1 MQAINNYASSLSNIK
16 MITMDEARKIEQD
29 RSPLGKF
36 IIKEGSQ
43 YIAMDNTT
51 GDACV
56 GHFSSYEECMSYLN
70 SENEALEIGS
80 VKAVLEVSVSELN
93 MLKHAL
99 SRYIDRENS
108 SELSRKQELSMYR
121 RIRKMLDFYYAR

>member
-1 MQAINNYASSLSNIK
+1 MQGINNCASSLSNIK

-56 GHFSSYEECMSYLN
+56 GHFSSYKECISYLN
-70 SENEALEIGS
+70 SEGQTLETGS
-80 VKAVLEVSVSELN
+80 VKAVLEVSISELN

-99 SRYIDRENS
+99 SRYIDRQKTDKR
-108 SELSRKQELSMYR
+108 SREQELSMYR
-121 RIRKMLDFYYAR
+121 RIRRVLDLYYTE

>member
-1 MQAINNYASSLSNIK
+1 MSAINNCTSSLSNIK
-16 MITMDEARKIEQD
+16 MITMDEARVIEQD

-56 GHFSSYEECMSYLN
+56 GHFSSYKECIGYLN

-99 SRYIDRENS
+99 SGYIGRQNIDKRSRE
-108 SELSRKQELSMYR
+108 QELLMYR
-121 RIRKMLDFYYAR
+121 RIRKVLDLYYTE